1 MSIQCLYLQLL
12 NTHYLLSN
20 LTLFHLGNEL
30 LNFGLML
37 YSIFFIM
44 KYQQFWQQL
53 RLPLM
58 FVYMYM
64 CISVYVGQSYC

>member
-1 MSIQCLYLQLL
+1 
-12 NTHYLLSN
+12 
-20 LTLFHLGNEL
+20 
-30 LNFGLML
+30 ML

-64 CISVYVGQSYC
+64 CISVYVGQSYCWYCICNCIPCI